1 MTDSPLLEVTRLSVH
16 FPVSSGLFS
25 RGSKVV
31 RAVEDVSISVA
42 RGETLALVGESGCG
56 KSTLGRA
63 ILRLVEPTSG
73 EVRFDG
79 VDVTRLDAPA
89 LRKLRRRMQI
99 VFQDP
104 YSSLDPR
111 MSVRDIVAEGLVIH
125 GLGGDATSLDAKVG
139 ALLAKVGLP
148 ADAMGRRPHAFSGGQ
163 RQRIGIARA
172 LALSPDLIV
181 CDEPTSALDVSV
193 QAQVL
198 NLLVDLQRELGLA
211 YLFIS
216 HDLKVV
222 EHLAHRVAVMYLGR
236 IVETATAAELFRA
249 RRHPYTDALFSA
261 VPVPDPAAKR
271 TRLPV
276 SGEPPSPLS
285 PPPGCAFHP
294 RCPKARP
301 GKCDA
306 EAPPLSAEE
315 HAVAC
320 WFPA

>member
-1 MTDSPLLEVTRLSVH
+1 MTPLLEASRVSVH
-16 FPVSSGLFS
+16 FPVGGGWLS
-25 RGSKVV
+25 RGRRVV
-31 RAVEDVSISVA
+31 RAVDDVSLSVA

-63 ILRLVEPTSG
+63 LLRLVEPTSG

-79 VDVTRLDAPA
+79 ADISRLDGAA
-89 LRKLRRRMQI
+89 LRQLRRRMQI

-111 MSVRDIVAEGLVIH
+111 MTVRDIVGEGLVIH
-125 GLGGDATSLDAKVG
+125 GLARGAALDAQV
-139 ALLAKVGLP
+139 APLLERVGLP
-148 ADAMGRRPHAFSGGQ
+148 RDAMGRRPHAFSGGQ

-172 LALSPDLIV
+172 LALSPELIV

-198 NLLVDLQRELGLA
+198 NLLVELQRELGLA

-236 IVETATAAELFRA
+236 IVERASAEALFAR
-249 RRHPYTDALFSA
+249 RRHPYSDALLSA
-261 VPVPDPAAKR
+261 VPVPDPRAKR
-271 TRLPV
+271 RRLTV
-276 SGEPPSPLS
+276 AGEPPSPLS
-285 PPPGCAFHP
+285 PPSGCAFHP
-294 RCPKARP
+294 RCPRAQP
-301 GKCDA
+301 GRCDVEVPA
-306 EAPPLSAEE
+306 LSDEE

-320 WFPA
+320 FFPA

>member
-1 MTDSPLLEVTRLSVH
+1 MTPLLEASRVSVH

-25 RGSKVV
+25 RGGKVV
-31 RAVEDVSISVA
+31 RAVDDVSLSVG

-63 ILRLVEPTSG
+63 VLRLVEPTSG
-73 EVRFDG
+73 HVRFDG
-79 VDVTRLDAPA
+79 VDVTRLDGAA

-104 YSSLDPR
+104 YSALDPR
-111 MSVRDIVAEGLVIH
+111 MTVRDIVGEGLVIH
-125 GLGGDATSLDAKVG
+125 GIARGAALDEQVAP
-139 ALLAKVGLP
+139 LLERVGLSR
-148 ADAMGRRPHAFSGGQ
+148 DAMSRRPHAFSGGQ

-172 LALSPDLIV
+172 LALSPELIV

-198 NLLVDLQRELGLA
+198 NLLVELQRELGLA

-236 IVETATAAELFRA
+236 IVERAPAESLFAR
-249 RRHPYTDALFSA
+249 RRHPYSEALLSA
-261 VPVPDPAAKR
+261 VPVPDPKAKR
-271 TRLPV
+271 VRLTV
-276 SGEPPSPLS
+276 AGEPPSPMS
-285 PPPGCAFHP
+285 PPSGCAFHP
-294 RCPKARP
+294 RCPRSQP
-301 GKCDA
+301 GRCDV
-306 EAPPLSAEE
+306 EAPPLSDEE

-320 WFPA
+320 FFPG